1 MAVET
6 PPQPGQLPSSPV
18 VGNGARQTN
27 HHTARLIAIIAG
39 LLGAAL
45 AVATPFLPVKQTTA
59 QLNWP
64 QNDVLASVNAP
75 LIGYVATDL
84 DINIPCS
91 AAAGLA
97 GPQNAGRTVLL
108 STVPKQAPKAIDRG
122 LLIERVN
129 NDLLV
134 IVRNTPVVT
143 APLSQVLSP
152 ACEKLTFTAHADKV
166 TGEFVGLVTGHDAD
180 APGKPLGDQRSG
192 YDFRPQIVGVFTDLA
207 GPAPPGLKFSATIDS
222 RYSSSPTWAKTLT
235 MIIGVA
241 MTAIGLGALHVL
253 DTADGRRV
261 KRILP

>member
-1 MAVET
+1 LGHPAAGVRLMAVESSA
-6 PPQPGQLPSSPV
+6 QPGQLTSTPV
-18 VGNGARQTN
+18 VRDQTLGAN
-27 HHTARLIAIIAG
+27 HRTARLIAVVAG

-45 AVATPFLPVKQTTA
+45 AIATPFLPVKQTTA

-64 QNDVLASVNAP
+64 QNGVLQSVNAP

-84 DINIPCS
+84 DITVPCS

-143 APLSQVLSP
+143 APLTQVL
-152 ACEKLTFTAHADKV
+152 
-166 TGEFVGLVTGHDAD
+166 
-180 APGKPLGDQRSG
+180 
-192 YDFRPQIVGVFTDLA
+192 
-207 GPAPPGLKFSATIDS
+207 
-222 RYSSSPTWAKTLT
+222 
-235 MIIGVA
+235 
-241 MTAIGLGALHVL
+241 
-253 DTADGRRV
+253 
-261 KRILP
+261 